1 MGITSIFK
9 IFAGRHHRQFVRKC
23 KPIVKK
29 INALEAEYQNLSDDA
44 LKAKTPEFMERFKK
58 GETLDKLLP
67 EAFNAVIQYHLVP
80 HITSGIP
87 SPLRSKIPKVR
98 QG

>member
-67 EAFNAVIQYHLVP
+67 EAFAVVKNAARRL
-80 HITSGIP
+80 
-87 SPLRSKIPKVR
+87 
-98 QG
+98 